1 MKKLLKKE
9 VCGSRKQC
17 MRPIGVTHSCEI
29 FVGQRGSGSRAQC
42 TGPTD
47 STVSHVKR
55 GSQFKKK
62 GEKKKNKK
70 ANANAAWRNAIQA
83 HIKLN

>member
-1 MKKLLKKE
+1 
-9 VCGSRKQC
+9 

-55 GSQFKKK
+55 RSQLKKK
-62 GEKKKNKK
+62 KEKKKKK

>member
-55 GSQFKKK
+55 RSQLKKK
-62 GEKKKNKK
+62 RKKKKK
-70 ANANAAWRNAIQA
+70 KKQTQMQHGEMQSKRI
-83 HIKLN
+83 LN

>member
-42 TGPTD
+42 TGPID
-47 STVSHVKR
+47 STVSHVKC
-55 GSQFKKK
+55 GSQVKKK
-62 GEKKKNKK
+62 GKKKKRSKHKCNMEKCNPS
-70 ANANAAWRNAIQA
+70 AY
-83 HIKLN
+83 